1 MMIDCPPSS
10 LAIRFLISR
19 MSSLRYSLSSY
30 DAAYVELALRHGI
43 PIACQGAK
51 LNLETAVGRAR
62 VGCDGVRWQ
71 G

>member
-1 MMIDCPPSS
+1 
-10 LAIRFLISR
+10 

-30 DAAYVELALRHGI
+30 DAAYVELALRRGI

-62 VGCDGVRWQ
+62 VGCEGVRWQ